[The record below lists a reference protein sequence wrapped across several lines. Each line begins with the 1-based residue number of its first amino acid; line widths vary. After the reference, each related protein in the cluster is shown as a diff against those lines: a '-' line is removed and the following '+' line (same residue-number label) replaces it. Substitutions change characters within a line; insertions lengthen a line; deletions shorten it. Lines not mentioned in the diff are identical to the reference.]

1 VILAIYGEA
10 QVSSELAVKL
20 TKLSKKAA
28 LKAVSLGVI
37 LLSQRCYCG
46 WFLIA
51 RIWVDYGFYFFDAI
65 RWKATFFSVLPDNL
79 FLLIN

>member
-10 QVSSELAVKL
+10 QVSSALAVKL
-20 TKLSKKAA
+20 AKLSKKAA

-37 LLSQRCYCG
+37 VLSQRCYCG

-51 RIWVDYGFYFFDAI
+51 RSWVDDGFYFFDAI
-65 RWKATFFSVLPDNL
+65 CWKLI
-79 FLLIN
+79 FLAYSQITCFY